1 MNEMVFFFFTLPSL
15 WSHGCWCGGSVCV
28 CVCGVLF
35 VCLWLFISFYYCQC
49 VVLGENRRMPRCI
62 ECSAF
67 VQRIV
72 HPETEMV
79 EKCVSCGRCC
89 DKYYEFADVQK
100 WIDVVLLERRA
111 WMHVLFNQ
119 RGIFLSLFLASLVCC
134 LIEAYV
140 VRTTSVYADIRNRKI
155 FFSETPGGNLSGED
169 SLQLVKNL
177 RPDMLPLM
185 MYVDT
190 WPTLFLYASMEYFL
204 CLIAAV
210 WIGVQSQR
218 GDAPGQDDAMTTWAT
233 SVSLAYTA
241 KVGYLV
247 FLVWRI
253 PIPLV
258 VVVDFLFL
266 LWMVRGFSITASS
279 HPSRFLAIAAVIV
292 SVLARVLFRHLTAWS
307 PQVIF

>member
-1 MNEMVFFFFTLPSL
+1 
-15 WSHGCWCGGSVCV
+15 
-28 CVCGVLF
+28 
-35 VCLWLFISFYYCQC
+35 
-49 VVLGENRRMPRCI
+49 MPRCI

-67 VQRIV
+67 AQRIV

-79 EKCVSCGRCC
+79 EKCVACGRCC

-100 WIDVVLLERRA
+100 WIGVVLLGRRA

-119 RGIFLSLFLASLVCC
+119 RGIFSSLSLASLVCC

-140 VRTTSVYADIRNRKI
+140 VRTTLVYADIRNRKI
-155 FFSETPGGNLSGED
+155 FFPATPGGNLSGED
-169 SLQLVKNL
+169 SLQLVRNL
-177 RPDMLPLM
+177 RSDMLPLM
-185 MYVDT
+185 VYVDT
-190 WPTLFLYASMEYFL
+190 WPTLFLYVSMEYFL

-218 GDAPGQDDAMTTWAT
+218 GDVPGQDDAMTTWAT

-241 KVGYLV
+241 KAGYLV

-279 HPSRFLAIAAVIV
+279 HPSRFLAIAALIV
-292 SVLARVLFRHLTAWS
+292 SVLSRVLFRHLTAWS

>member
-1 MNEMVFFFFTLPSL
+1 
-15 WSHGCWCGGSVCV
+15 
-28 CVCGVLF
+28 
-35 VCLWLFISFYYCQC
+35 
-49 VVLGENRRMPRCI
+49 MPRCI

-119 RGIFLSLFLASLVCC
+119 RGIFSSLFLASLVCC

-155 FFSETPGGNLSGED
+155 LFPATPGSNLSGED
-169 SLQLVKNL
+169 SLQLVRNL
-177 RPDMLPLM
+177 RSDMLPLM

-210 WIGVQSQR
+210 WIGVQTQR
-218 GDAPGQDDAMTTWAT
+218 GDASGQDDAMTTWAT

-279 HPSRFLAIAAVIV
+279 HPSRFLAIAALVV
-292 SVLARVLFRHLTAWS
+292 SVLSRVLFRHLTAWS